1 MTVTKKEII
10 EIVAERT
17 KQRKNHT
24 KVIIECVFDVFIE
37 TLARERRIEVR
48 NFGVFRVKKTPA
60 RIGRNPVTKESADV
74 PARNIVQFKA
84 GKYMKD
90 VVAGLDPVREPEDN
104 DSDYEDSS
112 VGVSQASADRP
123 GFSTSQSGNPSGAS
137 PMDSSG
143 SYEMGQRGFPGGRD
157 E

>member
-1 MTVTKKEII
+1 MPVDASLGLTATVTKKEII
-10 EIVAERT
+10 EIVAQRT

-24 KVIIECVFDVFIE
+24 KAIIECVFDVFTE

-48 NFGVFRVKKTPA
+48 NFGVFRVKRTPA

-74 PARNIVQFKA
+74 PARNIIQFKA

-90 VVAGLDPVREPEDN
+90 VVAGLTPDRAPEDDMPIEAPGGTGAAREPQASPGTEPN
-104 DSDYEDSS
+104 SASP
-112 VGVSQASADRP
+112 SQAP
-123 GFSTSQSGNPSGAS
+123 GPNRELT
-137 PMDSSG
+137 
-143 SYEMGQRGFPGGRD
+143 GRD